1 MPVISPRSSG
11 FKFPSK
17 FKRYSISM
25 RELAILNQALFDIL
39 GEKRFDIT
47 MELLGRRFARELL
60 REWNVRYQTKL
71 PTCWEEVL
79 GDLPEMINGTFS
91 ADCRVVRPLDNSAD
105 VIVEMCP
112 LCDEASNYDV
122 NICQLL
128 IGFISVIVEL
138 AGYSEDEVSVSETEC
153 NAMIGQGYCTFVIHL
168 AR

>member
-1 MPVISPRSSG
+1 VAVINPRSSG

-17 FKRYSISM
+17 FKRSSISV

-47 MELLGRRFARELL
+47 MELLGRRLAREVL

-71 PTCWEEVL
+71 PSSWEEVL

-91 ADCRVVRPLDNSAD
+91 ADSRIVRPLDNSAD
-105 VIVEMCP
+105 LVVEACP
-112 LCDEASNYDV
+112 LCDEVSNYDV

-128 IGFISVIVEL
+128 IGFISVVVEL

-153 NAMIGQGYCTFVIHL
+153 NAMIGHGYCTFDIRL
-168 AR
+168 TR

>member
-1 MPVISPRSSG
+1 MPVVNPKSSG

-17 FKRYSISM
+17 FKRYTISV
-25 RELAILNQALFDIL
+25 RELAILNQGLFDIL

-47 MELLGRRFARELL
+47 MELLGRRLARELL

-71 PTCWEEVL
+71 PSNWEEVL
-79 GDLPEMINGTFS
+79 GDLPEMINGTFNADSRIVRSLDDS
-91 ADCRVVRPLDNSAD
+91 ADL
-105 VIVEMCP
+105 IVEMCP
-112 LCDEASNYDV
+112 LCDEASNFDV

-153 NAMIGQGYCTFVIHL
+153 NAMIGHGYCTFVIRLIH
-168 AR
+168 